1 MVCGKVKTKEMIS
14 KKMQAAI
21 DEQINAEFWSAYLY
35 LSMSAYF
42 ERQNLKGFA
51 NWMKVQFQE
60 ETTHAIKFFDY
71 VHSRGGQV
79 TLKPI
84 AAVDTDWKN
93 NVDIFNE
100 TLQHEQHVTSLINNL
115 ANIAV
120 EEKDHAT
127 NSMLQWFIS
136 EQVEEESN
144 VEQILVQLKMIGDN
158 GYGMLMLDRELATRV
173 FVDATKTAAP

>member
-1 MVCGKVKTKEMIS
+1 MIS
-14 KKMQAAI
+14 KKLQTAI

-51 NWMKVQFQE
+51 NWMKVQYQE
-60 ETTHAIKFFDY
+60 EMTHAVKFFDY

-93 NVDIFNE
+93 AIEVFSE
-100 TLQHEQHVTSLINNL
+100 TLKHEQLVTALINNL

-127 NSMLQWFIS
+127 NTMLQWFIA
-136 EQVEEESN
+136 EQVEEEGN
-144 VEQILVQLKMIGDN
+144 DEQILVQLKMIGDN
-158 GYGMLMLDRELATRV
+158 GYGMLMLDKELATRV